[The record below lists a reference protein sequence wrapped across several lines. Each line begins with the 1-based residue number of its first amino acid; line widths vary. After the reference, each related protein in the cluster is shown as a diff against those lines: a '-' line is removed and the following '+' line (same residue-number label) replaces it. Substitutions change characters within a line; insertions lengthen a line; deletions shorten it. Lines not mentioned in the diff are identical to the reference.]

1 MIIGSVATGKTALLM
16 SLLGEMEKSSI
27 KISESEEYYDLSTIT
42 GRSIAYVP

>member
-27 KISESEEYYDLSTIT
+27 SISESENSNTSTVA